1 VEKARRGL
9 KLKIRNRNNDEFH
22 TATGRS
28 PEKIAQDQERER
40 VFTAAEARQYG
51 LIDRVDA

>member
-28 PEKIAQDQERER
+28 PEKIAQDQECER

>member
-9 KLKIRNRNNDEFH
+9 KLKIRNRNIDEFH

-40 VFTAAEARQYG
+40 VFHGSGSATIR
-51 LIDRVDA
+51 LD